1 MGRGWC
7 QLVLRR
13 ASVRGHRWYHEH
25 KELLGMAFSPDHKSS
40 IIRRQRQE
48 LKLLIAELK
57 DRDKELNDM
66 VAVHERHIQAW
77 EDDRQKILTLAE
89 RCSELTNELNERN
102 AVIKSLTKKLKLL
115 ESQHNDSKITLEST
129 QQKFKEL
136 TQKVTDSSVHCQAL
150 EEKNQSL
157 HCSVLEL
164 SAKTGQLQAR
174 EQELLS
180 MLQMK
185 DKALIETTDQ
195 ITEVTSKFKTLEN
208 ALRTAKS
215 DECSRSREHQDLKV
229 TLNDVMCQVNK
240 MKDILSE
247 KMKESSKNQ
256 EEISHLKQENGCLRS
271 ELMLAVEEAQRKD
284 QLFQF
289 AKSKQ
294 VRIEKELSSLR
305 QVCVKQQRDLH
316 FLHVNFDSSLDSR
329 QKQENASSGKSSE
342 ATFSASESPS
352 ETDKGR
358 TEGSHRMCEECG
370 TAPVPASRV
379 KPTPEMCEVDNR
391 QLLNASDLEEA
402 ASALLNQ
409 CQKAVK
415 GLALP
420 VEEGEKQD
428 VASSFDELDSEKF
441 HEVNNTR
448 PLRNGEI
455 GEDEVKSRDQ
465 KTFEV
470 SLPSYDRWLKI
481 KSRVDLQSTLIQNSS
496 TSDKTDN
503 GNKTWEERSDTE
515 SGQKSRE
522 TPVTCKSDSDSSIN
536 NFIVNKDTWW
546 KPLSDLEWLEIFKPK
561 KRDENTHH
569 GGDYSC
575 LETAQEMK
583 CTCSQ
588 SEENVDLNS
597 LHLASPL
604 LAPTE
609 KSNLAQSSGQFSDED
624 SPLDINDL
632 AVTKPTKRYCM
643 NTDTSSLF
651 WKLERSLAQSR
662 QMLTD
667 LELSLLHTSIPNTSN
682 MSKRKKLVPTQR

>member
-1 MGRGWC
+1 MSSSPQRS
-7 QLVLRR
+7 
-13 ASVRGHRWYHEH
+13 ASPQ
-25 KELLGMAFSPDHKSS
+25 AFSPDHKNS

-66 VAVHERHIQAW
+66 VEVHERHIQAW

-89 RCSELTNELNERN
+89 RCSLLTNELNERN
-102 AVIKSLTKKLKLL
+102 ALIKSLTKKLKLL

-136 TQKVTDSSVHCQAL
+136 TQQVTDSSVHCQAL

-164 SAKTGQLQAR
+164 SAKAGQLQAR

-180 MLQMK
+180 MLQRK

-195 ITEVTSKFKTLEN
+195 ITEVTSKFKALEN
-208 ALRTAKS
+208 ALRAAKE
-215 DECSRSREHQDLKV
+215 DGFTHSREHQDLKV
-229 TLNDVMCQVNK
+229 VLNDVMCQINK
-240 MKDILSE
+240 MKAILSE

-271 ELMLAVEEAQRKD
+271 ELILAVEEAQRKD

-316 FLHVNFDSSLDSR
+316 FLYVNFDSSQDSR
-329 QKQENASSGKSSE
+329 QKHENTSSGKSSG
-342 ATFSASESPS
+342 AAFSASESPS
-352 ETDKGR
+352 KTDKGR

-391 QLLNASDLEEA
+391 QLLNASDLEET
-402 ASALLNQ
+402 ASALLNP

-441 HEVNNTR
+441 HEVNNTW
-448 PLRNGEI
+448 PLRNREI
-455 GEDEVKSRDQ
+455 GENEVKSRNQ

-481 KSRVDLQSTLIQNSS
+481 KSRVDLQSTLIQSS
-496 TSDKTDN
+496 TASDKTDN

-522 TPVTCKSDSDSSIN
+522 TPATCKSDSDSSIN
-536 NFIVNKDTWW
+536 NFIVNKDKRW

-561 KRDENTHH
+561 KRDGNTQR
-569 GGDYSC
+569 GRDYSC

-583 CTCSQ
+583 CTCS
-588 SEENVDLNS
+588 
-597 LHLASPL
+597 
-604 LAPTE
+604 
-609 KSNLAQSSGQFSDED
+609 
-624 SPLDINDL
+624 
-632 AVTKPTKRYCM
+632 
-643 NTDTSSLF
+643 
-651 WKLERSLAQSR
+651 ERL
-662 QMLTD
+662 
-667 LELSLLHTSIPNTSN
+667 
-682 MSKRKKLVPTQR
+682 

>member
-1 MGRGWC
+1 MSSSLQRS
-7 QLVLRR
+7 
-13 ASVRGHRWYHEH
+13 ASPQ
-25 KELLGMAFSPDHKSS
+25 AFSPDHKNS

-66 VAVHERHIQAW
+66 VEVHERHIQAW

-89 RCSELTNELNERN
+89 RCSLLTSELNERN

-208 ALRTAKS
+208 ALRTAKL
-215 DECSRSREHQDLKV
+215 DEFTRNREHQDLKV
-229 TLNDVMCQVNK
+229 TLNDVMSQVNK

-271 ELMLAVEEAQRKD
+271 ELILAVEEAQRKD

-294 VRIEKELSSLR
+294 VRIERELSSLR

-316 FLHVNFDSSLDSR
+316 FLHVNFDSSQESR
-329 QKQENASSGKSSE
+329 QNDENASSGKSSG

-352 ETDKGR
+352 KTDKGR

-391 QLLNASDLEEA
+391 QLLNASDLEET
-402 ASALLNQ
+402 ASALLNA

-428 VASSFDELDSEKF
+428 VTSSFDELDSEKS
-441 HEVNNTR
+441 HEVNSTS
-448 PLRNGEI
+448 PLRNREI
-455 GEDEVKSRDQ
+455 GENEVKSRDQ

-470 SLPSYDRWLKI
+470 SLPSYDRWLEI
-481 KSRVDLQSTLIQNSS
+481 KSRVDLQSTLIQSS
-496 TSDKTDN
+496 TTSDKTDN

-522 TPVTCKSDSDSSIN
+522 TPATCKSDSDSSIN
-536 NFIVNKDTWW
+536 NFIVIKDKQW

-561 KRDENTHH
+561 KRDGNTHH
-569 GGDYSC
+569 GRDSSC
-575 LETAQEMK
+575 LETAQEIK
-583 CTCSQ
+583 YTCSK
-588 SEENVDLNS
+588 SKGNADLNS
-597 LHLASPL
+597 LPLASLL
-604 LAPTE
+604 LASTE
-609 KSNLAQSSGQFSDED
+609 KSNKSQSSGKFSDED
-624 SPLDINDL
+624 SPLDISDL

-682 MSKRKKLVPTQR
+682 KNKRKKLVPTQR